1 MSHFVSLLSA
11 KITSPVLALPA
22 ASGSDDGFHA
32 PGLTDF
38 FPPAIF
44 GEGTFFE
51 FNRVMMIRVIATIVL
66 CALFILGTRRL
77 KLIPSRGQSVLELA
91 VSFVRSNIA
100 VEVLGEKNGRKWAPL
115 ITLIF
120 FAVLAMNI
128 TGLVPGLNLAGS
140 SVVGFPFVMAII
152 ALVAFIVAGV
162 QAQGGWGYLK
172 TTLFPPG
179 VPWPI
184 YIVLTPVEFL
194 SAFILRPATLTI
206 RLLANM
212 MSGHLLLALCF
223 AATQFLLFQAAWSM
237 KPLGVGTLAI
247 SFAFVLFELF
257 VASLQAYIFALLT
270 AVYISLSVEAH

>member
-1 MSHFVSLLSA
+1 MSHLVSLLSA
-11 KITSPVLALPA
+11 KISSPAMALPTA
-22 ASGSDDGFHA
+22 GGDGEFHA

-44 GEGTFFE
+44 GEGTFYE

-66 CALFILGTRRL
+66 CGLFILATRNL
-77 KLIPSRGQSVLELA
+77 KLIPTRGQSVLELA
-91 VSFVRSNIA
+91 VGFVRNNIS

-128 TGLVPGLNLAGS
+128 TGIVPGLNLAGS
-140 SVVGFPFVMAII
+140 SVVGFPAVMAII

-162 QAQGGWGYLK
+162 QAQGGLQYLK

-184 YIVLTPVEFL
+184 YFLLTPVEFL

-212 MSGHLLLALCF
+212 MSGHLLLGLCF
-223 AATQFLLFQAAWSM
+223 AATQFLLVNATWSM
-237 KPLGVGTLAI
+237 KPLGIGTFAI
-247 SFAFVLFELF
+247 SFAFVLFEIF
-257 VASLQAYIFALLT
+257 VAALQAYIFALLT